1 VQSVDSQGVGVWL
14 EGRMFQVEEAVR
26 LVGVEEKLRESLKRY
41 GMSDEDID
49 RVLMEMVTTKMGKV
63 LDIYSLMM

>member
-1 VQSVDSQGVGVWL
+1 MQSVDSQGVGVWL